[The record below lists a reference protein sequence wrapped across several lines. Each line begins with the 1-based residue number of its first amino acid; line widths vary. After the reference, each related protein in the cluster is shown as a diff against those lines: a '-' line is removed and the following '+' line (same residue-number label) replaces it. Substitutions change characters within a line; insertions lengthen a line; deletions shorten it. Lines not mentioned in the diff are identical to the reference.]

1 MTGRRY
7 VTMNISKKTKEV
19 NVLLWLNRQP
29 LNMHQPVTVA
39 GMSKKH
45 TGKLPGQ
52 LELVVGMKA
61 MVTMNIATEADLAN
75 GTRGEIIDIV
85 LDPMELDPRRDEET
99 SIMEGLPDGV
109 IPIFPSEIKF
119 NIPHQGQTI
128 RHLPTITAGYAFTDY
143 KSQGQTIECVIV
155 DLGKPPWE
163 ALTAFNTYTPTLC
176 QCEIEVV
183 LMCT

>member
-1 MTGRRY
+1 
-7 VTMNISKKTKEV
+7 MNISKKTKEV

-45 TGKLPGQ
+45 IGKLPGQ
-52 LELVVGMKA
+52 LELVVSMKA

-99 SIMEGLPDGV
+99 SIVEGLPDGV

-119 NIPHQGQTI
+119 NIPHQGWMIRIT
-128 RHLPTITAGYAFTDY
+128 RHLPAITASYAFTDY

-155 DLGKPPWE
+155 DLGKP
-163 ALTAFNTYTPTLC
+163 
-176 QCEIEVV
+176 
-183 LMCT
+183 